1 LRSAR
6 PGATVAAM
14 CAPCCIQWWRA
25 LGRAASRRDFVKGA
39 LALPLVAAGC
49 ATTSAASQA
58 SGRALLDDVISI
70 DVHTHPALF
79 QTYSRTTIDEHARA
93 IESGKLGGAFL
104 AAVGDGAA
112 LSTRNGTPYAARQP
126 APGVLFASA
135 WRQLDVLDGH
145 ARTLGMRRILRG
157 PDLAAATAARGRVAI
172 MSVEGAD
179 FLEGRLEH
187 VQRAYDRGVRSI
199 QLVHYRINEL
209 GDIQTEPPV
218 HNGLTPFG
226 RDVVREMNR
235 LGMLIDLAHAPF
247 PVVKGAV
254 ETSTRPTLVS
264 HTNIEDYTG
273 YARFVSREHARLVAG
288 AGGVLGAWPIS
299 IRPAGF
305 STFID
310 HIKRMVDAVGV
321 EHVAIGTD
329 IAGVNPRSALFTDWA
344 EWPSIPSALLD
355 RGFAR
360 QDVARIM
367 GGNVQRLLETT
378 LG

>member
-1 LRSAR
+1 
-6 PGATVAAM
+6 M
-14 CAPCCIQWWRA
+14 CAPCCVRWWRA
-25 LGRAASRRDFVKGA
+25 LGRAATRRDFVKGA
-39 LALPLVAAGC
+39 LTLPLVAAGC
-49 ATTSAASQA
+49 ATTSTDSQA
-58 SGRALLDDVISI
+58 SGRALLDDVVSI

-126 APGVLFASA
+126 EPGVLFASA
-135 WRQLDVLDGH
+135 WRQLDVLDAH

-157 PDLAAATAARGRVAI
+157 ADLAASTAGQGRVAI

-199 QLVHYRINEL
+199 QLVHYRVNEL

-235 LGMLIDLAHAPF
+235 RGMLVDLAHAPF
-247 PVVKGAV
+247 PVVKAAV
-254 ETSTRPTLVS
+254 ETSTRPMLVS
-264 HTNIEDYTG
+264 HTNIEDHTG

-299 IRPAGF
+299 IRRAGF

-310 HIKRMVDAVGV
+310 HIKRMVDTVGI

-329 IAGVNPRSALFTDWA
+329 MAGVNPRSALFTDWA

-367 GGNVQRLLETT
+367 GGNVQRLLEAT